1 MSDVLYTYRHLFDGY
16 LSSVKELRLGLSD
29 YYWIVFAVAVVLMFV
44 IEAVN
49 ARRDLIESS
58 SRWRAPIRWTC
69 YFAVVLIVLF
79 YGAFGVENFIYIQ
92 F

>member
-1 MSDVLYTYRHLFDGY
+1 MLYTYRHLFDGY
-16 LSSVKELRLGLSD
+16 LSSVKELRL
-29 YYWIVFAVAVVLMFV
+29 WIVFAVAVVLMFV

-49 ARRDLIESS
+49 ARRDLIEPS

>member
-1 MSDVLYTYRHLFDGY
+1 
-16 LSSVKELRLGLSD
+16 
-29 YYWIVFAVAVVLMFV
+29 MFV